1 MKYIEF
7 VKVDAKDGRPATE
20 YPTRH
25 GPADPVEN
33 ITILWWE
40 GRNPAHYFG
49 LVANDRKVDVP
60 GVLREISEAEW
71 AELTEQRR
79 KVRLQE
85 LADHRWRIET
95 GGVELPDGTRI
106 LTDRESQAQVNSAYT
121 TLREDFI
128 TTADFK
134 GENGWVLITLAEIT
148 PIAKAVARHVQP
160 CFTAERRVGEKIKA
174 AEDAEALH
182 AINIAGEFAA
192 ELEAIK
198 AEAAKLEANKSEQ
211 SVETAV

>member
-1 MKYIEF
+1 MQPIEY
-7 VKVDAKDGRPATE
+7 VKVDYKDRRPTTE
-20 YPTRH
+20 YPARH
-25 GPADPVEN
+25 GPDNPVPG
-33 ITILWWE
+33 IKQLWFE
-40 GRNPAHYFG
+40 RGEPTRFFG
-49 LVANDRKVDVP
+49 LAPDDADLTTP
-60 GVLREISEAEW
+60 GILLEIGPEEW
-71 AELTEQRR
+71 AKLTEQRR
-79 KVRLQE
+79 AVRLQD

-95 GGVELPDGTRI
+95 GGVTLPNGARI

-121 TLREDFI
+121 TLRDGFI

-160 CFTAERRVGEKIKA
+160 CFTAERRVGEKINA

-182 AINIAGEFAA
+182 AINIAAEFAA

-198 AEAAKLEANKSEQ
+198 AEQLEAEAQ
-211 SVETAV
+211 AATG

>member
-1 MKYIEF
+1 MKIEY
-7 VKVDAKDGRPATE
+7 VKVDHIDRRPTTE
-20 YPTRH
+20 YPARH
-25 GPADPVEN
+25 GPDDPVHG
-33 ITILWWE
+33 IQFLWCE
-40 GRNPAHYFG
+40 SGDPNRYFG
-49 LVANDRKVDVP
+49 LAPDSTNLATP
-60 GVLREISEAEW
+60 GILRQINEEEWEYLTKQRREI
-71 AELTEQRR
+71 
-79 KVRLQE
+79 RLQE

-95 GGVELPDGTRI
+95 GGVTLPGGGRI

-160 CFTAERRVGEKIKA
+160 CFTAERRVSEKINA

-182 AINIAGEFAA
+182 AIDIASEFAA

-198 AEAAKLEANKSEQ
+198 AEQLEA
-211 SVETAV
+211 ETAPG